1 MDNKKINFFEVLEAL
16 NESLCKRQEELVDNQ
31 RVGEYFSNDLAK
43 DTSYHVFALAENVK
57 AGVVLN
63 SRIKNITDQID
74 LFSGIGAWDS

>member
-16 NESLCKRQEELVDNQ
+16 NESLYKRRDELVDNQ

-43 DTSYHVFALAENVK
+43 EENEK

-63 SRIKNITDQID
+63 SRIKNITDQIN
-74 LFSGIGAWDS
+74 LFSGISDWDS

>member
-43 DTSYHVFALAENVK
+43 EENAK

>member
-1 MDNKKINFFEVLEAL
+1 MDNKKINFFEVLSAL
-16 NESLCKRQEELVDNQ
+16 NESLYKRREELAK
-31 RVGEYFSNDLAK
+31 EEND
-43 DTSYHVFALAENVK
+43 K